1 MNRLLLTFSAVLL
14 LLATS
19 CGHKREFGD
28 AAPPGPAVKVQT
40 LAIQPQ
46 RVPETYEAI
55 GTIRPK
61 LEATVEAKITAVLK
75 TVKVNPGDQVRSGD
89 VLATLDDRDL
99 RAEFEKAKADF
110 ERYSTL
116 LKNGV
121 ASRADYDGM
130 ETKYRVAT
138 ASLSYATITAPFDG
152 VIVRKS
158 CDVGDLARPGQPLF
172 ALEDSQHLRLEAD
185 VPERFAP
192 QVNIGTKI
200 EVRVDAYQGKC
211 DAQVSEIVPSAD
223 PTSRSFR
230 VKADLHPKKPI
241 KSGMFGRARL
251 TVGERAGLFA
261 PTTAVRERGQ
271 LTFVFVA
278 VSGRAQMRLV
288 KTGKTFDDQVEL
300 LSGVEAGE
308 KLIVSAQGELTD
320 GQRVTE

>member
-1 MNRLLLTFSAVLL
+1 
-14 LLATS
+14 
-19 CGHKREFGD
+19 
-28 AAPPGPAVKVQT
+28 
-40 LAIQPQ
+40 
-46 RVPETYEAI
+46 
-55 GTIRPK
+55 
-61 LEATVEAKITAVLK
+61 
-75 TVKVNPGDQVRSGD
+75 NPGDNVRADD

-110 ERYSTL
+110 DRYSTL

-121 ASRADYDGM
+121 ASRADYDAN
-130 ETKYRVAT
+130 ETKYRLAS
-138 ASLSYATITAPFDG
+138 ASLSYATIAAPFDG

-172 ALEDSQHLRLEAD
+172 ALEDSQRLRMEAD

-200 EVRVDAYQGKC
+200 EVRVDAYQGRC

-230 VKADLHPKKPI
+230 IKADLHPKKPI

-251 TVGERAGLFA
+251 TVGERTGLFA
-261 PTTAVRERGQ
+261 PATAVHERGQ
-271 LTFVFVA
+271 LTFVFTA
-278 VSGRAQMRLV
+278 VDGRAQMRLV
-288 KTGKTFDDQVEL
+288 KTGKTIDNQVEL
-300 LSGVEAGE
+300 LSGAEAGD

-320 GQRVTE
+320 GRPVTE